1 MSFPTCPSLDNYE
14 FLGIVDKPKAG
25 VTYKVR
31 NLATGEFEV
40 LRTLPGASSN
50 HPESRERF
58 LREIRVHT
66 RLSHP
71 NIVAF
76 HNVLEMNG
84 QLAMTAEYI
93 EGSTMAQVC
102 RNGALPQDEAVRV
115 VRQVLAGLEEAHAL
129 GIVHRGIT
137 AEQVTITR
145 VGFVKLGGFG
155 LAKTAADMNLTQA
168 GSILGDAR
176 YISPEQVMGVSAID
190 ARSDLYSVGILL
202 YQALTGR
209 VPFSGSNDF
218 DVMVAQVNTTPLPP
232 SGVNQAVSPELDR
245 IVLTALAK
253 KPDDRFASAREFRLA
268 LDRVCPVMLLPRPAV
283 DLPKPLPPP
292 ATVLPE
298 PVPLA
303 RATRA
308 EPPLMMPASAL
319 PGPASPA
326 APALPQP
333 VPPPPSSVAAP
344 APQTPTVLSHSMQPT
359 SLFLAPV
366 PPDAVEQPSWKQL
379 FRFGLIAFVI
389 GVAVMLF
396 LLMTLDSRL

>member
-1 MSFPTCPSLDNYE
+1 MSFPTCPTLDNYE

-25 VTYKVR
+25 ITYKVR
-31 NLATGEFEV
+31 NLSTGEFEV

-58 LREIRVHT
+58 LREMRVHT

-76 HNVLEMNG
+76 HNVLEMDG

-93 EGSTMAQVC
+93 EGSTLAQIC
-102 RNGALPQDEAVRV
+102 RNVALPQEEAVRV

-137 AEQVTITR
+137 AEQVTVTR
-145 VGFVKLGGFG
+145 EGFVKLGGFG
-155 LAKTAADMNLTQA
+155 LAKTAADINLTQTGA
-168 GSILGDAR
+168 ILGDAR
-176 YISPEQVMGVSAID
+176 YISPEQVMGVTAID

-232 SGVNQAVSPELDR
+232 SGVNQAVSRELDR
-245 IVLTALAK
+245 IVVTALAK
-253 KPDDRFASAREFRLA
+253 KPEDRFASAREFRQA
-268 LDRVCPVMLLPRPAV
+268 LDRVCPVMLLPRPAA
-283 DLPKPLPPP
+283 DLPNPLPPP
-292 ATVLPE
+292 PSVLPE

-303 RATRA
+303 GHTRT
-308 EPPLMMPASAL
+308 EPRFMMPASAL
-319 PGPASPA
+319 PPTAQA

-333 VPPPPSSVAAP
+333 AAPVPSSFAAP
-344 APQTPTVLSHSMQPT
+344 APQTPPALSQTIQPA

-366 PPDAVEQPSWKQL
+366 PPETVEQPSWKQL
-379 FRFGLIAFVI
+379 FRFGLVAFVI